1 MKPKD
6 EGTGAVSAQTWEVR
20 QAPGSER
27 LHSYHQG
34 TGLELVLHSL
44 GGPSMVLI
52 TVVTPAQTNST
63 KVQNKPVE
71 PVEPCVKVSSELLK
85 PPKLKKKMWFPASS
99 IILTALRA
107 KLKTGVLKLEPS
119 GTITPLAVDHRKDR
133 IFPNAQRSISKRC
146 SSSTLASTG
155 PVSSAM
161 IDGPATRR
169 LR

>member
-1 MKPKD
+1 MALITLLQQYRTQKFLITRHKVIFTP
-6 EGTGAVSAQTWEVR
+6 R
-20 QAPGSER
+20 N
-27 LHSYHQG
+27 HSR

-52 TVVTPAQTNST
+52 TVVTPGQTNST

-71 PVEPCVKVSSELLK
+71 PVKACVKVSSELLK

-107 KLKTGVLKLEPS
+107 KLKTGVFKLEPS
-119 GTITPLAVDHRKDR
+119 GTITPLAVDQRKDR
-133 IFPNAQRSISKRC
+133 IFPNAQQSISKRR